1 MPLINDSKT
10 TVGDVAVGPIW
21 EHTFQIRVRY
31 ADTDK
36 MGIVYNGNYL
46 RFFEIGRTELMRSCG
61 IPYKDLESHGF
72 FLPLLEAKVEWK
84 GTARYDDLLDIVTRF
99 NPNEIAS
106 RIRFEYRVLHEGK
119 EIAVGYTTHT
129 FVRAD
134 GFRAVRPPKFFLD
147 KLRKRMN
154 GSNK

>member
-1 MPLINDSKT
+1 MGLVSNNKRSVRNISTNR
-10 TVGDVAVGPIW
+10 VW
-21 EHTFQIRVRY
+21 EYTFQLRVRY

-46 RFFEIGRTELMRSCG
+46 RFFEIGRTELMRSFG
-61 IPYKDLESHGF
+61 IPYKELESNGYL
-72 FLPLLEAKVEWK
+72 LPLLEAKVEWK

-99 NPNEIAS
+99 NPNEVKP
-106 RIRFEYRVLHEGK
+106 RIRFEYQILCEGK
-119 EIAVGYTTHT
+119 EIASGYTIHT

-147 KLRKRMN
+147 KLQKQTN
-154 GSNK
+154 GSKK

>member
-1 MPLINDSKT
+1 MSLVNNKQRSK
-10 TVGDVAVGPIW
+10 VGIASNSIW

-46 RFFEIGRTELMRSCG
+46 RFFEIGRTELMRNFG
-61 IPYKDLESHGF
+61 IPYKEFESNGYL
-72 FLPLLEAKVEWK
+72 LPLLEAKVEWK
-84 GTARYDDLLDIVTRF
+84 GTARYDDLLDVVTRF
-99 NPNEIAS
+99 NPNEVTS
-106 RIRFEYRVLHEGK
+106 RIRFEYQILCEGK
-119 EIAVGYTTHT
+119 EIAVGYTIHT

-147 KLRKRMN
+147 KLRKQMN
-154 GSNK
+154 GSSK

>member
-1 MPLINDSKT
+1 MSLFSENKESMSGISANS
-10 TVGDVAVGPIW
+10 VW

-46 RFFEIGRTELMRSCG
+46 RFFEIGRTELMRSFG
-61 IPYKDLESHGF
+61 IPYKELESNGYL
-72 FLPLLEAKVEWK
+72 LPLLEAKVEWK
-84 GTARYDDLLDIVTRF
+84 GTARYDDLLDIITRF
-99 NPNEIAS
+99 NPNGVTT
-106 RIRFEYRVLHEGK
+106 RIRFEYQILCEGK
-119 EIAVGYTTHT
+119 EIAVGYTMHT

-134 GFRAVRPPKFFLD
+134 SFRAVRPPQFFLD
-147 KLRKRMN
+147 KLRKQMN